1 MVIEQMLQI
10 PPNRYLTLNKTYS
23 HTTYKRLRL
32 QITSCYQ
39 VSSGQSD
46 LYEFK
51 NFRKKLGF
59 QSFQD
64 FKSSET
70 RGTGNSGLRW
80 LNEEKCF
87 PPQVPG
93 QNYKKKT
100 LVVPQS
106 QERD

>member
-1 MVIEQMLQI
+1 MLQI
-10 PPNRYLTLNKTYS
+10 PPNGYPTTEQNLQSHQIQKAKT
-23 HTTYKRLRL
+23 TNNL
-32 QITSCYQ
+32 

-46 LYEFK
+46 LYEFQ

-70 RGTGNSGLRW
+70 RGAGNS
-80 LNEEKCF
+80 EEKCF

-93 QNYKKKT
+93 QNYKKKKS

-106 QERD
+106 QERDQ

>member
-1 MVIEQMLQI
+1 MGTLPLNNLQSHQI
-10 PPNRYLTLNKTYS
+10 QKAKT
-23 HTTYKRLRL
+23 TNNL
-32 QITSCYQ
+32 

-46 LYEFK
+46 LYEFQ

-70 RGTGNSGLRW
+70 RGAGNS
-80 LNEEKCF
+80 EEKCF

-93 QNYKKKT
+93 QNYKKKKS

-106 QERD
+106 QERDQ